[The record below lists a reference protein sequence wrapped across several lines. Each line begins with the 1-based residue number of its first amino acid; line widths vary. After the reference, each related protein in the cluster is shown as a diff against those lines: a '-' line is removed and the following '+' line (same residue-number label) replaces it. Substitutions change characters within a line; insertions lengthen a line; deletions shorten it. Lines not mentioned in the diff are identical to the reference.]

1 MHLTP
6 SRQITLLIS
15 AHTQDVRAYG
25 RTQGWICVTHTH
37 KCSPRWVM
45 SEPPHPSPTSGFSVR
60 EKLSIS
66 VHWSSCW
73 HPASAPAA
81 AALAAGGSALCWCK
95 HEPPSLA
102 CAINAPIPLLLLL
115 LVFGLNS
122 QSRCDTELS
131 LTLPDVKFYQ
141 LCWFISCF
149 ILLTLVLVFPVSLT
163 DRVLPFEIAIGPALI
178 GLTCSRVSAVIVL
191 SLPWLSHV
199 VLSSCATFCYV
210 LLTARFAAFDHH
222 LFFGLKIWMCCESV
236 YTQRYTHLLI
246 KFLAKMFGRLVS
258 HQNDTL
264 WLFPSEWGNS
274 IYSFRTSWRRF

>member
-1 MHLTP
+1 
-6 SRQITLLIS
+6 
-15 AHTQDVRAYG
+15 
-25 RTQGWICVTHTH
+25 
-37 KCSPRWVM
+37 M

-141 LCWFISCF
+141 VCWFISCF

-163 DRVLPFEIAIGPALI
+163 DRVLPSEISIGPALI

-199 VLSSCATFCYV
+199 LLSLVFWCCPRVQPSVMFFSPPGSLRLTITCFSDWRFGCAVSRCTP
-210 LLTARFAAFDHH
+210 
-222 LFFGLKIWMCCESV
+222 SV
-236 YTQRYTHLLI
+236 TPI
-246 KFLAKMFGRLVS
+246 F
-258 HQNDTL
+258 
-264 WLFPSEWGNS
+264 W
-274 IYSFRTSWRRF
+274 